1 MTLKRLAGLCI
12 VVTGAAQ
19 GIGLAAAAAM
29 MAREGADI
37 AAVDLP
43 NADWAALEQATDG
56 TGCTLL
62 RIGADVADEAGWA
75 AGAT

>member
-1 MTLKRLAGLCI
+1 
-12 VVTGAAQ
+12 
-19 GIGLAAAAAM
+19 M